1 MKRILISAISFH
13 LGHGKIM
20 AESAM
25 NDDLSVPRSEKHEDP
40 GRVDRIRGLFR
51 RIFNRRRSD
60 HSSSAANTPP
70 EPQAQRVPLSRVEET
85 QSRVEADL
93 SRFEEERER
102 ARKEAE
108 SLRSSQA
115 FEGRSFDLGPVVEDE
130 FESFPALEQS
140 PSVQRVTE
148 TQAPPK
154 PAMQSS
160 GVQADNFGSR
170 STLTH
175 SVQPGESLRLI
186 ARQYYQNPGF
196 YRQIQEWNQ
205 LQSDV
210 LQVGQK
216 LVLKN
221 VKEIPDA
228 SSAPLAVEDSRNE
241 IRSMASMPPE
251 EIFPAD
257 AYRFKIYRV
266 QGGDTLSGIASREM
280 GATRHAVGLGRFND
294 LATNSYLYVGQT
306 LVVPVQK

>member
-1 MKRILISAISFH
+1 MKRILIFAISFH
-13 LGHGKIM
+13 LGHGQIM

-25 NDDLSVPRSEKHEDP
+25 NDDLSVPRSEEHEDP
-40 GRVDRIRGLFR
+40 SRIDRIRGLFR

-60 HSSSAANTPP
+60 DSSSSANTPP

-93 SRFEEERER
+93 RRFEEERER

-130 FESFPALEQS
+130 FESFPTLEQS
-140 PSVQRVTE
+140 ASVQRVVE
-148 TQAPPK
+148 TPTPPPAPVEVRT
-154 PAMQSS
+154 PANS
-160 GVQADNFGSR
+160 FGSR
-170 STLTH
+170 TTLTH

-186 ARQYYQNPGF
+186 ARQYYQDPGF
-196 YRQIQEWNQ
+196 YRQIREWNQ

-228 SSAPLAVEDSRNE
+228 STTPLAVSDSRNE
-241 IRSMASMPPE
+241 IRSIASMPPE

-280 GATRHAVGLGRFND
+280 GGARHAVGLGRFND